1 MSKDDAIKIWLSN
14 INQPLIWDVIA
25 SFATRFW
32 LEASG
37 ICRISNKQVL
47 GQLIKGTTKK
57 QFFVVISDHLLPKVL
72 DGLGHAG
79 SSLGIG
85 VSRGFDVDNYQ
96 VKVSYSFGIV
106 CFGLFLS

>member
-1 MSKDDAIKIWLSN
+1 MRCDG
-14 INQPLIWDVIA
+14 IA

-32 LEASG
+32 VEASG
-37 ICRISNKQVL
+37 TCRISNKQVV

-57 QFFVVISDHLLPKVL
+57 TVFVIISDRRLVAGFHHLLPKVL

-85 VSRGFDVDNYQ
+85 VSQGFDVDNYQ

-106 CFGLFLS
+106 CLGLFLSQSVWL